1 MLVPC
6 RAFVRSMLSIKLCP
20 SPLGSLSHVKV
31 KVSKWVENQ
40 DGNSHNILWY
50 LCVCKGYIIHRV
62 MNHTKWKG
70 SVYSA
75 TSRNQPLHYCSDL
88 R

>member
-31 KVSKWVENQ
+31 KVSKWVENK
-40 DGNSHNILWY
+40 DVIKGNSHNVP
-50 LCVCKGYIIHRV
+50 C
-62 MNHTKWKG
+62 
-70 SVYSA
+70 
-75 TSRNQPLHYCSDL
+75 
-88 R
+88 